1 MNRKKKFI
9 VGITAL
15 VLLIILVITYNYMYQ
30 DHRDISKEE
39 VAFTLSPEA
48 LKKAMSNDASA
59 RGYIDQVIQTQG
71 IISAVEQNTIFIEE
85 IAQVRFAQNFASLSE
100 DDHIVIKG
108 RCVGYD
114 DLLEVVKIDQ
124 AIIINN

>member
-15 VLLIILVITYNYMYQ
+15 ILLITLIIGYNYMYQ
-30 DHRDISKEE
+30 DHRDIASEK
-39 VAFTLSPEA
+39 VAFALSPEA
-48 LKKAMSNDASA
+48 LKKALSNEVSA
-59 RGYIDQVIQTQG
+59 KGYIDQVIQTQG

-85 IAQVRFAQNFASLSE
+85 IAQVSFAQNFGALNE
-100 DDHIVIKG
+100 DEHITIKG